1 MYTKYHFRDA
11 RASDAPLLVKMI
23 ERIFEEYDF
32 VFDAEFEVPDLLDFE
47 SYYRK
52 SPHEL
57 PKLRVATTLEGIPVA
72 CAALKKDER
81 GAYFSRVYVSKT
93 HRRNGLAKELIMSL
107 IGIALENDIHYLHL
121 WTDTQFT
128 KAHKF
133 YESLDFH
140 YTGHVRPL
148 NDPNNC
154 YEYHYER
161 LI

>member
-1 MYTKYHFRDA
+1 
-11 RASDAPLLVKMI
+11 MI

-32 VFDAEFEVPDLLDFE
+32 IFDEEVEVPDLLDFE
-47 SYYRK
+47 NYYK
-52 SPHEL
+52 GSHWEL
-57 PKLRVATTLEGIPVA
+57 PVMRVATTREGIPVA
-72 CAALKKDER
+72 CAALKKDDR

-93 HRRNGLAKELIMSL
+93 HRRNGLAKEMIMSL
-107 IGIALENDIHYLHL
+107 IEIALQNDIHYVHL

-128 KAHKF
+128 KAHDF
-133 YESLDFH
+133 YEALDFT

-154 YEYHYER
+154 FEYHYER